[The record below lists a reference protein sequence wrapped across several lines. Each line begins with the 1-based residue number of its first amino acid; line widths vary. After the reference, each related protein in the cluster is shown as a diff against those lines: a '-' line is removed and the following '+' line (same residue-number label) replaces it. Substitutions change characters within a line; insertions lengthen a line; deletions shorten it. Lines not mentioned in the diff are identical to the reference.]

1 MVDLGSL
8 IGREAVDGATGP
20 VTGPRPL
27 RPRRSLP
34 GARALTGGLLVAAA
48 AVGLFAAYAR
58 TQAGPTHSFVV
69 TRHGLAAGTVVSP
82 SDVVLQPM
90 DLPAGLAARAF
101 AHLPD
106 VLGTTVLSPLGPGEL
121 VQPSALVATR
131 GPRGARSLSFPV
143 ERSRLGPLKQ
153 GERVDVV
160 ATYGTGVDAWST
172 VVLRQATV
180 AGVDRPKS
188 TLGDGGSVVLT
199 IAVEDPSEE
208 LALAHAVALGKVTVV
223 VATGAAA
230 AAGPPPTYR
239 SGAPSR

>member
-1 MVDLGSL
+1 
-8 IGREAVDGATGP
+8 
-20 VTGPRPL
+20 
-27 RPRRSLP
+27 
-34 GARALTGGLLVAAA
+34 
-48 AVGLFAAYAR
+48 
-58 TQAGPTHSFVV
+58 
-69 TRHGLAAGTVVSP
+69 
-82 SDVVLQPM
+82 
-90 DLPAGLAARAF
+90 
-101 AHLPD
+101 
-106 VLGTTVLSPLGPGEL
+106 
-121 VQPSALVATR
+121 
-131 GPRGARSLSFPV
+131 
-143 ERSRLGPLKQ
+143 
-153 GERVDVV
+153 VV